1 MQYQKYPENQ
11 IQKSFQQGRLLFYGS
26 RVNTLPY
33 RIFALYKVLRATYG
47 DIGALLPEY
56 THGNAQYNEED
67 RCYLIRE
74 ENGVDR
80 ILTRSDTVW
89 WISRVTESAD
99 GRRFY
104 ILGMSRDPEDAD
116 LLHSPCQLALPADN
130 VLNHA
135 YRILEKFRRT
145 NPHKFVLPS
154 ARTNDSRPDPLQ
166 DLVWL
171 PACPSCPE
179 FRSCD
184 HILCVSPEHFQA
196 LPQEQQDRLTRR
208 TGILSAAAGR
218 TGPVAVV
225 DLEMQDDYP
234 MQFAGLLLTW
244 NGSRYIKSEEIHM
257 YIRLP
262 DSVRISPYVSKLT
275 GINRDFLEKKGIP
288 ETEAAAKI
296 DAFLSKASVICGQ
309 TPGKDFE
316 LMHLIY
322 ERSGLEKPACLQS
335 GSFIDVA
342 ILIQSLYDNPQLL
355 SLEKEADLMR
365 VGTQKGRFHNAVTD
379 TDVTADLFIRLFPR
393 PDHYPEDPEPP
404 DAGASAG
411 QYDTFQTKKNG
422 SRPGRQTCPA
432 RQGKAGPGAPESQ
445 GQPPVYTQ
453 APGLKAFS
461 HRRLFFRYF
470 F

>member
-56 THGNAQYNEED
+56 THGNALYNEED

-74 ENGVDR
+74 ENGADR

-89 WISRVTESAD
+89 WISRVTEPAD

-135 YRILEKFRRT
+135 YRILEKFRRA

-154 ARTNDSRPDPLQ
+154 ARTNDSHPDPLQ

-184 HILCVSPEHFQA
+184 HILCVSPEHYHA
-196 LPQEQQDRLTRR
+196 LPQEQQDRLMRR
-208 TGILSAAAGR
+208 TGLLSAAAGR
-218 TGPVAVV
+218 TGPVAVI

-262 DSVRISPYVSKLT
+262 DHIRISPYVSKLT
-275 GINRDFLEKKGIP
+275 GITKDFLAQKGIP
-288 ETEAAAKI
+288 EAEAAAKI

-335 GSFIDVA
+335 GRFIDVA

-365 VGTQKGRFHNAVTD
+365 VSSHKGRFHDAVTD
-379 TDVTADLFIRLFPR
+379 TDVTADLFIRLFPLFILYYQREPVFDLTITQKTRSPLMLERLPGNTTPSRQKRMAAAQTAAR
-393 PDHYPEDPEPP
+393 P
-404 DAGASAG
+404 A
-411 QYDTFQTKKNG
+411 
-422 SRPGRQTCPA
+422 RPVREKQVPA
-432 RQGKAGPGAPESQ
+432 RQNPRGSRQYNRRRQ
-445 GQPPVYTQ
+445 G
-453 APGLKAFS
+453 
-461 HRRLFFRYF
+461 
-470 F
+470 

>member
-74 ENGVDR
+74 ENGTDR

-379 TDVTADLFIRLFPR
+379 TG